1 MSSLEPWNAWSNHQV
16 EAKQEFAQDLSFP
29 SQYVQWDFGMQESEK
44 FTSFPLLDMFEYSDP
59 LYASLDIVP
68 AEENTTLMQDDLE
81 YFFWKLD
88 DEVMGGFRDFPFKY
102 DEPPLLL
109 SYDSSDSNNVT
120 NGDMNGSGDQEEE
133 DKKKR
138 ISSCRN
144 VAKGQRSSN
153 VLTKEEISKYFYMPI
168 TQAAKE
174 LNIGLTLLKK
184 RCRELGI
191 PRWPHRKL
199 MSIQTLIRNV
209 KELEKEE
216 DGGEKLRQAVGM
228 LEQEKKLLEKSPNL
242 KLMENT
248 KRLRQACFKA
258 NYKRRKNMMDTESA
272 SREMIVDGRD
282 HFDQYSLPFAD
293 PVALPD
299 QQATV
304 ARDGIEED
312 VKPWINIF

>member
-1 MSSLEPWNAWSNHQV
+1 MYKL
-16 EAKQEFAQDLSFP
+16 F
-29 SQYVQWDFGMQESEK
+29 
-44 FTSFPLLDMFEYSDP
+44 LLFHS
-59 LYASLDIVP
+59 A
-68 AEENTTLMQDDLE
+68 DDLE

-209 KELEKEE
+209 KVQLSYLLL
-216 DGGEKLRQAVGM
+216 LRMKCIINV
-228 LEQEKKLLEKSPNL
+228 SPVCD
-242 KLMENT
+242 E
-248 KRLRQACFKA
+248 
-258 NYKRRKNMMDTESA
+258 
-272 SREMIVDGRD
+272 
-282 HFDQYSLPFAD
+282 
-293 PVALPD
+293 
-299 QQATV
+299 
-304 ARDGIEED
+304 
-312 VKPWINIF
+312 